1 MVTMDKKQ
9 LRKGVRARL
18 SAMTDE
24 MKRVASQNIVSAV
37 KERVLLSGARVVA
50 LFSPLPDEPQISSL
64 LTELSVTMVVAVPRV
79 EGDIMQFYRY
89 SGDSMCTGSFGIEEP
104 QDMPRVEPCEID
116 LMVVPGV
123 AFTKEGAR
131 MGRGKGFYDKYMSR
145 EGFCAYK
152 IGICYSAQVVDELP
166 QEEHDIKMD
175 CVIYR

>member
-79 EGDIMQFYRY
+79 EGNNGKLWDF
-89 SGDSMCTGSFGIEEP
+89 GSVFADREKVTEN
-104 QDMPRVEPCEID
+104 
-116 LMVVPGV
+116 
-123 AFTKEGAR
+123 GA
-131 MGRGKGFYDKYMSR
+131 S
-145 EGFCAYK
+145 FC
-152 IGICYSAQVVDELP
+152 
-166 QEEHDIKMD
+166 
-175 CVIYR
+175 